1 MADCT
6 QKLKDIFALIDG
18 DGGGSICIDEVRLFC
33 SSFPQDVAEADVT
46 AAFKSQ
52 DDDNSG
58 EINDDEFVGFI
69 EKLKEV
75 IGIPV
80 PEMVEHFTRHCYKD
94 LFSLIAEKD
103 EVRMSD
109 LRTLVESMDQIKL
122 SGEELRR
129 TFLQYD
135 EDGSG
140 SIEFEEFVGI
150 ASAIGADMPISA
162 LVHGFKEA
170 RAAAKE
176 RMAALKGRFAAAP
189 SSQGSRPP
197 SVRPRNGSQA
207 SLASQRSAPRT
218 PAAPL
223 ACAQCPAHTA
233 RIAELEA
240 QLAQATQAAAAEA
253 AEAKASVAAL
263 ETKVAALEKKAK
275 AKPHAKKAS
284 ATADAELQAKCERLE
299 RQVSSL
305 QAENA
310 EAARRQT
317 GSDGSDASV
326 LHAQI
331 WALEKALEIRSR
343 ELHGLQQ
350 VTVDCARRLEK
361 HDPTAAQEILARARS
376 VTASA
381 EHEAKTALG
390 DTVENVAK
398 KARATV
404 AATKGRCGPP
414 ARAESAGGH
423 SARSSACG
431 GAGGSGSKRELEE
444 LREANRHL
452 RQQASLNMEM
462 SVELKRLQSANAN
475 AAPVRHDSANVQQLQ
490 AALRK
495 RDGELEELRAKY
507 KRAQDAIV
515 ASAGAG
521 FESEMKLQHARHTL
535 QAMVDSPT
543 GSPASSPQRSLR
555 SAGSAGASPV
565 AAAPPAAA
573 YSPQSQ
579 RSTSPRRTRY

>member
-33 SSFPQDVAEADVT
+33 SSFPQDVAETDVT

-75 IGIPV
+75 LGIPV
-80 PEMVEHFTRHCYKD
+80 QEMVEHFTRHCYKD

-109 LRTLVESMDQIKL
+109 LRTLVEAMDQIKL

-189 SSQGSRPP
+189 SSHGSRPP

-207 SLASQRSAPRT
+207 SLASQRSAPA
-218 PAAPL
+218 PAPL

-233 RIAELEA
+233 RIAELES

-275 AKPHAKKAS
+275 TKPHAKKTS
-284 ATADAELQAKCERLE
+284 ATADAELQAKCDRLE

-305 QAENA
+305 QAENG

-317 GSDGSDASV
+317 ASDGSDTSM

-376 VTASA
+376 VTAGA
-381 EHEAKTALG
+381 EHEAKTTLG

-404 AATKGRCGPP
+404 AATKGRLGAP
-414 ARAESAGGH
+414 ARAESVGGH
-423 SARSSACG
+423 SARSSASG
-431 GAGGSGSKRELEE
+431 GAAAGGGSKRELEE

-452 RQQASLNMEM
+452 RQQASHNLEM
-462 SVELKRLQSANAN
+462 SVELKRLQSAGAN
-475 AAPVRHDSANVQQLQ
+475 VAPVRHDSTNVQLLQ

-495 RDGELEELRAKY
+495 KDGELEELRAKY
-507 KRAQDAIV
+507 KKAQDAIV

-555 SAGSAGASPV
+555 SAGSAGASPG
-565 AAAPPAAA
+565 AATPTAAA